1 MDNSKNILIT
11 GAAGFIGRQLTDKL
25 IELEYNVIQIDDLSV
40 MPIIKPHSNL
50 LNQTVQNISNKFL
63 NANNI
68 HTVIHLAAKK
78 NVKDSFYN
86 LDNSIENYEM
96 TLKLFSACVDSKVKK
111 IMLAST
117 CEIFGFQSNTLN
129 ENSVFKPH
137 SPYAVS
143 KVANEYL
150 SDMYM
155 MLDKSLLITSLN
167 FFNTYGPSEG
177 IDAVIPNFISKAIN
191 SEKILI
197 EGDGKQSR
205 DFTFIDD
212 TINTLIE
219 IINSEKYFRSINIGS
234 GVNISINE
242 LISILKKYFLDINYD
257 FVDKRPNEINSFI
270 ANNRLIKSEF
280 NFKSTILI
288 EEGIKKVIEFYKLN

>member
-1 MDNSKNILIT
+1 MENNKNILIT
-11 GAAGFIGRQLTDKL
+11 GSAGFIGRQLTEKL
-25 IELEYNVIQIDDLSV
+25 IKLQYNVFQIDDLSV
-40 MPIIKPHSNL
+40 SPIIKPHNNL
-50 LNQTVQNISNKFL
+50 LIQTVQSITSEFL
-63 NANNI
+63 NTNKI
-68 HTVIHLAAKK
+68 YTVIHLAAKK

-96 TLKLFSACVDSKVKK
+96 TLKLLSACVDSKVKK

-117 CEIFGFQSNTLN
+117 CEIFGFQSNLLN
-129 ENSVFKPH
+129 ENSTFKPH

-155 MLDKSLLITSLN
+155 MLDKSLQITSLN

-191 SEKILI
+191 GEKILI
-197 EGDGKQSR
+197 EGDGTQSR
-205 DFTFIDD
+205 DFTFVDD

-242 LISILKKYFLDINYD
+242 LVSILKKYFLNIDYS
-257 FVDKRPNEINSFI
+257 FVDERPNEINSFV
-270 ANNRLIKSEF
+270 ADNKLIKDEF
-280 NFKSTILI
+280 KFKSTVSI
-288 EEGIKKVIEFYKLN
+288 EQGIEKVIEFYKIN